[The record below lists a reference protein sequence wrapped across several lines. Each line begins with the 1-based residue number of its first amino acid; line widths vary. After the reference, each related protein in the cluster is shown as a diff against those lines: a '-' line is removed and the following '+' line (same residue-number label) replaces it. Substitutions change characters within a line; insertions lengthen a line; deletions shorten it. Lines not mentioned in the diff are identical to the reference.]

1 MPAAQF
7 STMKVDAL
15 RKKAIALVQ
24 SDTISAQQK
33 ATNIQAVKAMTTAQL
48 VEALVAF
55 QQDEAKKK
63 AAAQQQAKKKAA
75 AQQQAK
81 KKSAESQKNTS
92 STRRSSKQKVA
103 AQRQKSKARIAE
115 IRATAKQTTRK
126 RREES
131 ATKAMRSRAGKIMRA
146 MQSPDSKV
154 VVKQGKMKPSDYT
167 TGTSREKYTKFI
179 ELYSDVRITKKRRAK
194 KTVKQVFAQ
203 IQGQKFPY
211 MIKKARRIPARV
223 GAIPG
228 TKATPFNQLEEAE
241 KRKVVSFLNT
251 EKAKKLRQKGA
262 PREVSFQKLTEK
274 KGAANR

>member
-1 MPAAQF
+1 MPAAQY

-24 SDTISAQQK
+24 SETISAQQK
-33 ATNIQAVKAMTTAQL
+33 AATIKSIKGMNKADL
-48 VEALVAF
+48 VASLVAF
-55 QQDEAKKK
+55 QQEEAKKK
-63 AAAQQQAKKKAA
+63 AAAQQQAKKAA

-81 KKSAESQKNTS
+81 KSAKSQKK
-92 STRRSSKQKVA
+92 TRSVKQKVA
-103 AQRQKSKARIAE
+103 AQRQASKARIDK
-115 IRATAKQTTRK
+115 IRAAAKQTTKK
-126 RREES
+126 RRDES
-131 ATKAMRSRAGKIMRA
+131 ATKSQRSRAGKIMRA
-146 MQSPDSKV
+146 IKAGTV
-154 VVKQGKMKPSDYT
+154 AAKQGKMKPSDYA
-167 TGTSREKYTKFI
+167 TGTSREKYKRFI

-223 GAIPG
+223 GVIPG

-241 KRKVVSFLNT
+241 KRQVVAFLNT

-262 PREVSFQKLTEK
+262 PREVSFQSLTAK

>member
-33 ATNIQAVKAMTTAQL
+33 ANNIKAVKAMTKAQL
-48 VEALVAF
+48 VDALVAF

-63 AAAQQQAKKKAA
+63 AAAQQQAKKKS
-75 AQQQAK
+75 AK
-81 KKSAESQKNTS
+81 SQKKTS
-92 STRRSSKQKVA
+92 SKRSSAKQKVT
-103 AQRQKSKARIAE
+103 AQRQKSKARIAK
-115 IRATAKQTTRK
+115 IRATAKQTTKK
-126 RREES
+126 RREQS
-131 ATKAMRSRAGKIMRA
+131 ATKPMRSRAGKIMRA
-146 MQSPDSKV
+146 IKAGTV
-154 VVKQGKMKPSDYT
+154 AAKQGKMKPGDYT

-194 KTVKQVFAQ
+194 KTVNQVFAQ

-241 KRKVVSFLNT
+241 QRKVVSFLNT

-262 PREVSFQKLTEK
+262 PREVSFQKLTAK

>member
-24 SDTISAQQK
+24 ADTISAQQK
-33 ATNIQAVKAMTTAQL
+33 ANNIKAVKAMTKAQL
-48 VEALVAF
+48 VDALVAF

-63 AAAQQQAKKKAA
+63 AAAQQQAKKKS
-75 AQQQAK
+75 AK
-81 KKSAESQKNTS
+81 SQKTS
-92 STRRSSKQKVA
+92 SKRLSVSQKIK
-103 AQRQKSKARIAE
+103 AQRQKSKARIQK
-115 IRATAKQTTRK
+115 IRTTAKQTTKK

-131 ATKAMRSRAGKIMRA
+131 ATKPMRSRAGKIMRA
-146 MQSPDSKV
+146 IKAGV
-154 VVKQGKMKPSDYT
+154 VAAKQGKMKPSDYT
-167 TGTSREKYTKFI
+167 TGSSREKYKRFI
-179 ELYSDVRITKKRRAK
+179 ELYSDVRITQKRRVK
-194 KTVKQVFAQ
+194 KTVKQVFDQ

-223 GAIPG
+223 GVIPG
-228 TKATPFNQLEEAE
+228 TKATPFNQLDETEQL
-241 KRKVVSFLNT
+241 KVVSFLNT

-262 PREVSFQKLTEK
+262 PREVSFQKLTAK

>member
-33 ATNIQAVKAMTTAQL
+33 ANNIKAVKAMTKAQL
-48 VEALVAF
+48 VDALVAF

-63 AAAQQQAKKKAA
+63 AAAQQQAKKKS
-75 AQQQAK
+75 AK
-81 KKSAESQKNTS
+81 SQKKTS
-92 STRRSSKQKVA
+92 SKSRSSKQKVA
-103 AQRQKSKARIAE
+103 AQRQKSKARIAK
-115 IRATAKQTTRK
+115 IRATAKQTTKK

-131 ATKAMRSRAGKIMRA
+131 ATKPMRSRAGKIMRA
-146 MQSPDSKV
+146 IKAGTV
-154 VVKQGKMKPSDYT
+154 AAKQGKMKPGDYA